1 MGIIGSY
8 NHQELVKVELY
19 EKVEQDILKNNE
31 YMGWSRSTSTGIQLS
46 VYQIENVQLTHFY
59 SKSVLV
65 QLVKACVY
73 V

>member
-46 VYQIENVQLTHFY
+46 VYQIENVQLTLF
-59 SKSVLV
+59 SVLV
-65 QLVKACVY
+65 QLVKARVY
-73 V
+73 YVQ